1 MVKWLLKLIVGSRN
15 NRVIRGI
22 APLVVKI
29 NEIEKELQNGPEETL
44 REKTA
49 AWKEHLERYTLNVE
63 TYSDRILRS
72 REREENLDLLKRWAE
87 KFESLST
94 EFRKA
99 TGFIAV
105 NEVDAVEEDAL
116 AEKILDA
123 QRLFQDLKDDF
134 PAARAA
140 YLEAILPVDLSVFKI
155 SEGIV

>member
-63 TYSDRILRS
+63 TYSPHSPI
-72 REREENLDLLKRWAE
+72 
-87 KFESLST
+87 
-94 EFRKA
+94 
-99 TGFIAV
+99 
-105 NEVDAVEEDAL
+105 
-116 AEKILDA
+116 
-123 QRLFQDLKDDF
+123 
-134 PAARAA
+134 P
-140 YLEAILPVDLSVFKI
+140 
-155 SEGIV
+155 